1 MPHAPAD
8 LAALAQTAGLAAEW
22 TDYRG
27 IRHAIAPATQQQV
40 LEALGIDCTGAAAIA
55 DSRAR
60 LLAEAAAPPALAVL
74 RSAEPWT
81 LPAAFGTQPGAAVEL
96 VDEAGECVGTRLIAD
111 AAGRAALP
119 GLLLDAGYYTLR
131 LDGHAQALA
140 LAPAGAPGFARLAGR
155 ERGFGFAAQLYGL
168 RRGADGGVGDFSAL
182 AEHAAALGAHGASA
196 LAISPVHALFAAD
209 PQHYSPYSP
218 SNRQFLNYLHADAH
232 AAGLGAEAAACDAL
246 GPSVPGTGGD
256 FVDWSG
262 VARARLAAL
271 RRLWDALAARL
282 RDGDDALALDYRRF
296 VEAGGEA
303 LERHA
308 RFELLHGLEFGADLQ
323 RWHWRSWPA
332 ALQQPDSPEVA
343 RLAHAHAH
351 ELGFHRFA
359 QWLAARGLA
368 AAQAAARGAGM
379 EIGLITDIAVG
390 TSSGGSAAW
399 SAPGEVFTGLSIGA
413 PPDPLGPTGQTWGLV
428 THAPQ
433 ALRSHGYAPFLQL
446 LRAALRSAGGVRIDH
461 ILGLRRL
468 WVVPDGENG
477 AGGCYLDYPLDDL
490 LALVALEAH
499 RHRALIVG
507 EDLGTVPPGL
517 HERLA
522 AHGIAGM
529 SVLWFQ
535 RDHGLFV
542 EPARWPATA
551 LAMTSTHDLPTVAG
565 WWQGRDLD
573 WRTQVGHLEGAE
585 LVEAVAGRA
594 CDREALWA
602 AFTHAGIAEGPMPEA
617 LAPAPVVDAALAYTA
632 ATPAALALLPL
643 EDLCGLGEQP
653 NLPGTVHEHPNWCR
667 RLPGT
672 AEALLAEPAVAARLA
687 MLQRLR
693 GAGPAITAAHGE
705 GQAPPAS

>member
-1 MPHAPAD
+1 MPDAPAD
-8 LAALAQTAGLAAEW
+8 LAALAQTAGVAAEW

-27 IRHAIAPATQQQV
+27 LRHAIAPDTQRQV
-40 LEALGIDCTGAAAIA
+40 LAALGIDCASPAGIA

-60 LLAEAAAPPALAVL
+60 LLAEAAAPPVLAVL
-74 RSAEPWT
+74 RRAEAWT
-81 LPAAFGTQPGAAVEL
+81 LPVAFGAQPGAAVEL
-96 VDEAGECVGTRLIAD
+96 IDEAGERVETRLVAD

-119 GLLLDAGYYTLR
+119 GLLLDAGYYTLAV
-131 LDGHAQALA
+131 GEHAQALA
-140 LAPAGAPGFARLAGR
+140 LAPASAPTFAELAGR
-155 ERGFGFAAQLYGL
+155 ERGFGFAAQLYSL
-168 RRGADGGVGDFSAL
+168 RRGGDGGVGDFSAL
-182 AEHAAALGAHGASA
+182 AEHAAALGAHGAAA
-196 LAISPVHALFAAD
+196 LAISPVHALFTAD
-209 PQHYSPYSP
+209 PYHYSPYSP
-218 SNRQFLNYLHADAH
+218 SNRQFLNLVHADAH
-232 AAGLGAEAAACDAL
+232 AAGLGAEAAAADAL
-246 GPSVPGTGGD
+246 GPAVPGTGGA
-256 FVDWSG
+256 FVDWPE
-262 VARARLAAL
+262 VARARTAAL
-271 RRLWDALAARL
+271 RRLWDALAPRL
-282 RDGDDALALDYRRF
+282 HGDDALALDYRAF

-323 RWHWRSWPA
+323 RWHWHDWPA

-343 RLAHAHAH
+343 RLAAEHAHA
-351 ELGFHRFA
+351 LGFHRFA

-379 EIGLITDIAVG
+379 NVGLITDIAVG

-477 AGGCYLDYPLDDL
+477 AGGAYLDYPLDDL
-490 LALVALEAH
+490 LALVALEAQ

-517 HERLA
+517 RERLA
-522 AHGIAGM
+522 AHAIAGM

-565 WWQGRDLD
+565 WWQGLDLD
-573 WRTQVGHLEGAE
+573 WRTQVGHLEGAA
-585 LVEAVAGRA
+585 LVEAVAERA
-594 CDREALWA
+594 RDREALWA
-602 AFTHAGIAEGPMPEA
+602 AFAHAGVADGAPPEP
-617 LAPAPVVDAALAYTA
+617 LAPAPVVDAAIAYTA

-653 NLPGTVHEHPNWCR
+653 NLPGTVAEHPNWCR

-672 AEALLAEPAVAARLA
+672 AEAVLAEPAVAARLA
-687 MLQRLR
+687 TLQRLR
-693 GAGPAITAAHGE
+693 GAGPANMTANGE
-705 GQAPPAS
+705 GQAAPAP